1 MPKTNDKL
9 CFVIMPF
16 SEDFLAVYEEA
27 IKPACN
33 KAGFESLRVDELE
46 GVYNINQK
54 IIEHIFASDAIIADL
69 TNWRPNVFYELGV
82 AHAIDNK
89 TIMIIQKKDP
99 VPFDVHSYRC
109 IEYEQTASGLAKLST
124 NLVASLASLEAW
136 RRHPTNPVQ
145 QFKPHDAFIPIRA
158 LNELRQEL
166 QKKDELLKASV
177 SKADWEKLQ
186 HELRAK
192 EKLLS
197 ESVPKSDFEALQN
210 QLTQKASESAALAQE
225 LDRVRSQS
233 AAPKP
238 SAKPLPTLQLRSQP
252 QDTLSGEAVKA
263 MLTQYDFYC
272 AEYTW
277 SKDWSNPQGK
287 GINHEYELQQQGKVV
302 VDHITGLMWQ
312 QSGSPEK
319 MNFENVKAS
328 VTQLNKEGF
337 AGFNDWRLPTLEE
350 AMSLMEPQKSSIGL
364 YIKSKFDKTQQWI
377 WTADIHSTEGRG
389 LSSSSMAFAITTSL
403 VTTAMSVLCVRDN
416 RFFKPLS
423 FSILYLQNEC

>member
-1 MPKTNDKL
+1 MLKTNGKL

-16 SEDFLAVYEEA
+16 SEDFLTVYEEA

-54 IIEHIFASDAIIADL
+54 IIEHIFDSDAIIADL

-109 IEYEQTASGLAKLST
+109 IEYEQTDAGLDKLLT
-124 NLVASLASLEAW
+124 GLVSSLVSLETW

-145 QFKPHDAFIPIRA
+145 QFKPHDAFIPINA
-158 LNELRQEL
+158 LTELRQEL

-177 SKADWEKLQ
+177 NKAEWEKLQ
-186 HELRAK
+186 SELRVK

-197 ESVPKSDFEALQN
+197 ESVPQSDFEALQK
-210 QLTQKASESAALAQE
+210 QLAQKASENAALAQE
-225 LDRVRSQS
+225 LDRMRLQPAVS
-233 AAPKP
+233 KP
-238 SAKPLPTLQLRSQP
+238 SSSPKFLPTIQLRAQP
-252 QDTLSGEAVKA
+252 KDKLSGEAVKT
-263 MLTQYDFYC
+263 MLKQYDFYC
-272 AEYTW
+272 AEHDW
-277 SKDWSNPQGK
+277 SKDWSNPWGK
-287 GINHEYELQQQGKVV
+287 GINHKYEVQQQGKVV

-312 QSGSPEK
+312 QSGSPE
-319 MNFENVKAS
+319 EITYEKAKAY
-328 VTQLNKEGF
+328 VTQLNKDRI

-350 AMSLMEPQKSSIGL
+350 AISLMEPQQLNGDL
-364 YIKSKFDKTQQWI
+364 YIDPKFDKTQRWI
-377 WTADIHSTEGRG
+377 WTADM
-389 LSSSSMAFAITTSL
+389 SSASAAWVVYFSNGDCGHDEVGSYG
-403 VTTAMSVLCVRDN
+403 SVRAVR
-416 RFFKPLS
+416 S
-423 FSILYLQNEC
+423 GQSIL